1 VSEAAG
7 ADRAAAAAAAGED
20 PREVAV
26 FDLDGV
32 LTRRDTF
39 TLFVLGRFRRCP
51 LRVALALPLVPL
63 MLLPASRRW
72 AITLAV
78 RLSLVRLSVA
88 GYRAEA
94 AAFARRL
101 AATPGA
107 LQPGCV
113 AQARAHLDAG
123 ARVVF
128 ATASEEALARALLD
142 AAGLPDAELVA
153 SRLARSGRSWRV
165 ALHNLGAEKPR
176 QLAAR
181 GIRPPWAVA
190 YSDHAVDLPLLRGAE
205 VAVLVNASPAF
216 LGLARAELEGE
227 VHLADWPAG

>member
-1 VSEAAG
+1 MSDAAAG
-7 ADRAAAAAAAGED
+7 DPSDAAAAGDD

-39 TLFVLGRFRRCP
+39 TLFVLGRFRRHP

-78 RLSLVRLSVA
+78 RLSLLRLSVA
-88 GYRAEA
+88 AYQAQA
-94 AAFARRL
+94 AAFAQRL
-101 AATPGA
+101 ATTPRA

-113 AQARAHLDAG
+113 AQARAHLDGG

-128 ATASEEALARALLD
+128 ATASEQALARALLD
-142 AAGLPDAELVA
+142 AVGLPDAELVA
-153 SRLARSGRSWRV
+153 SRLSRRGRGWQV

-176 QLAAR
+176 QLAAH
-181 GIRPPWAVA
+181 GVAAPWAVA
-190 YSDHAVDLPLLRGAE
+190 YSDHAIDLPLLRGAE

-227 VHLADWPAG
+227 VHLVDWPAG

>member
-1 VSEAAG
+1 MDDA
-7 ADRAAAAAAAGED
+7 
-20 PREVAV
+20 REVAV

-39 TLFVLGRFRRCP
+39 TLFVVSRFRRRP
-51 LRVALALPLVPL
+51 LRVALVLPLVPL
-63 MLLPASRRW
+63 MLLPATRRW
-72 AITLAV
+72 AITAAV
-78 RLSLVRLSVA
+78 RISLIRLTVA
-88 GYRAEA
+88 QYQAEA
-94 AAFARRL
+94 AAFAREL

-113 AQARAHLDAG
+113 EQARAHLDAG

-128 ATASEEALARALLD
+128 ATASETALARALLD

-153 SRLARSGRSWRV
+153 SRLVRAGRGWQV

-176 QLAAR
+176 QLAAHGVR
-181 GIRPPWAVA
+181 APWAVA